1 MIRFRVGQSW
11 KREPPGPLGP
21 HDAFALE
28 IDGVNL
34 LPGVTEEPLVQV
46 VGSLV
51 DALASV
57 VVDGERASELSLEDV
72 SLEVCFWR
80 RPGLEVEVTV
90 VSLEQPPRRAR
101 PTVVVE
107 LPALVEATI
116 ECARGFLRQ
125 LGKRRKVVLREVAA
139 IEARIAALTNTVV
152 AQWPQRPL
160 ESWSAA
166 RQSDAVGYVLRD
178 LDGRTSSYS
187 RRSKGGLTA
196 LLVDGAVT
204 LGETCSEGLPFLTMM
219 GLVRAAAEG
228 RAELGGRSLEPH
240 LVFDAGLDLCL
251 ALRTKSPGLATN
263 PWLESV
269 QIRCTEGLRALK
281 EPVLDTSM
289 ASLATPRTPGAGP
302 MATQGEVRRVALA
315 PQWTRDVALGE
326 DGGRLTLGR
335 STIVVASAHAA
346 HAFTLRGQTAFR
358 RLSPKGVATSDSLT
372 LCATSERV
380 LLFER
385 DAPSAAWLRD
395 HDGATVGPGLEL
407 VDGVLVTSIARR
419 GVAGFDPM
427 TGRELW
433 RFDPPRTQRS
443 YLTFAGSRVLV
454 ATDAGVLYG
463 LDGSSGR
470 IRFTVRSS
478 IPFAGPAVRTGRRA
492 IAVLKRTDLT
502 AVYVCEALASGAKAP
517 AGTIAWTRELAL
529 SAPSMPVA
537 TQGRIFL
544 TGHREGRALVVA
556 LSLGGRVL
564 WERPTPLDPHSQLPV
579 AFEGGVVVTDARG
592 HAVRL
597 LPDGQ
602 PSWVLGGSGDQLSS
616 PIAPVIR
623 RRVLV
628 VPGPTLRLVD
638 PHSGRVLNQLAT
650 GPRVVDV
657 AVDQKLTIFVLKELG
672 VLESWRPAAVLSLVG
687 QPA

>member
-1 MIRFRVGQSW
+1 M
-11 KREPPGPLGP
+11 
-21 HDAFALE
+21 
-28 IDGVNL
+28 
-34 LPGVTEEPLVQV
+34 
-46 VGSLV
+46 
-51 DALASV
+51 
-57 VVDGERASELSLEDV
+57 
-72 SLEVCFWR
+72 
-80 RPGLEVEVTV
+80 
-90 VSLEQPPRRAR
+90 
-101 PTVVVE
+101 
-107 LPALVEATI
+107 
-116 ECARGFLRQ
+116 
-125 LGKRRKVVLREVAA
+125 
-139 IEARIAALTNTVV
+139 
-152 AQWPQRPL
+152 
-160 ESWSAA
+160 
-166 RQSDAVGYVLRD
+166 
-178 LDGRTSSYS
+178 
-187 RRSKGGLTA
+187 
-196 LLVDGAVT
+196 
-204 LGETCSEGLPFLTMM
+204 
-219 GLVRAAAEG
+219 
-228 RAELGGRSLEPH
+228 
-240 LVFDAGLDLCL
+240 
-251 ALRTKSPGLATN
+251 
-263 PWLESV
+263 
-269 QIRCTEGLRALK
+269 
-281 EPVLDTSM
+281 
-289 ASLATPRTPGAGP
+289 
-302 MATQGEVRRVALA
+302 
-315 PQWTRDVALGE
+315 
-326 DGGRLTLGR
+326 
-335 STIVVASAHAA
+335 
-346 HAFTLRGQTAFR
+346 
-358 RLSPKGVATSDSLT
+358 
-372 LCATSERV
+372 
-380 LLFER
+380 
-385 DAPSAAWLRD
+385 
-395 HDGATVGPGLEL
+395 
-407 VDGVLVTSIARR
+407 TSIARR

-628 VPGPTLRLVD
+628 VPGPTQRASLEPAGHRAQGRRRRRRPEAHHLRAE
-638 PHSGRVLNQLAT
+638 RARR
-650 GPRVVDV
+650 PRVV
-657 AVDQKLTIFVLKELG
+657 APRRGALPGGSTRLSRALPTG
-672 VLESWRPAAVLSLVG
+672 ASGAAARRTVGRQSLS
-687 QPA
+687 